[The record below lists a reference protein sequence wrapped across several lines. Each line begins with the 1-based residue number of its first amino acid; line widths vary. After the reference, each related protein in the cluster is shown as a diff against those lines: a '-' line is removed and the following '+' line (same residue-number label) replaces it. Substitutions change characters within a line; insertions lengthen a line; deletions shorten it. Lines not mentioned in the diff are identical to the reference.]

1 MPARAVPY
9 RKGLTALLAL
19 IPVLSLGLLGM
30 VPSMVLAVDRRRR
43 ADIVGAAVIGLMEA
57 TLFVILALTPEG
69 EPMDNRT
76 TVLLLLPLFLGTP
89 VHFLLMNRRDQWP
102 AGAAPAA
109 GPAPYGYAY
118 PPAGYPPQPGPP
130 VPPVQFTKPGQP
142 AQPHPAN
149 PYAVTEPHPANPYA
163 APHPPAAPTGPVAPA
178 PVVPAVPAPAA
189 PTGAAELRE
198 LGELLR
204 RQAGNGQP

>member
-43 ADIVGAAVIGLMEA
+43 ADIVGAAVIGLMEVG
-57 TLFVILALTPEG
+57 LFVAAALTPEG
-69 EPMDNRT
+69 EPIDNLT
-76 TVLLLLPLFLGTP
+76 TGLLLFPLFLGTP
-89 VHFLLMNRRDQWP
+89 VHFLLMNRRDRWP
-102 AGAAPAA
+102 AGAAPA
-109 GPAPYGYAY
+109 PAPYGYAY
-118 PPAGYPPQPGPP
+118 PPVGYLPQPGPT
-130 VPPVQFTKPGQP
+130 VPPGPMVKSGPTMRP
-142 AQPHPAN
+142 AQ

-163 APHPPAAPTGPVAPA
+163 TPYPPAAPAVPPA
-178 PVVPAVPAPAA
+178 PAVPA

>member
-30 VPSMVLAVDRRRR
+30 VPSTVLAVDRRRR
-43 ADIVGAAVIGLMEA
+43 ADIVGAAVIGLMEVG
-57 TLFVILALTPEG
+57 LFVAAALTPEG
-69 EPMDNRT
+69 EPIDNLT
-76 TVLLLLPLFLGTP
+76 TGLLLFPLFLGTP
-89 VHFLLMNRRDQWP
+89 VHFLLMNRRDRWP
-102 AGAAPAA
+102 AGAAPA
-109 GPAPYGYAY
+109 PAPYGYAY
-118 PPAGYPPQPGPP
+118 PPVGYPPQPGPAM
-130 VPPVQFTKPGQP
+130 PPGPTAKSGPTVRP
-142 AQPHPAN
+142 AQ

-163 APHPPAAPTGPVAPA
+163 APYPPAAPTVQPA
-178 PVVPAVPAPAA
+178 PAVPAPAA

>member
-30 VPSMVLAVDRRRR
+30 VPSTVLAVDRRRR
-43 ADIVGAAVIGLMEA
+43 ADIVGAAVIGLMEVG
-57 TLFVILALTPEG
+57 LFVAAALTPEG
-69 EPMDNRT
+69 EPIDNLT
-76 TVLLLLPLFLGTP
+76 TGLLLFPLFLGTP

-102 AGAAPAA
+102 AGAAPA
-109 GPAPYGYAY
+109 PAPYGYAY
-118 PPAGYPPQPGPP
+118 PPVAYPPQPGPAM
-130 VPPVQFTKPGQP
+130 PPGPTAKSGPTVRP
-142 AQPHPAN
+142 AQP
-149 PYAVTEPHPANPYA
+149 YAATEPHPANPYA
-163 APHPPAAPTGPVAPA
+163 TPYPPAAPTAQPA
-178 PVVPAVPAPAA
+178 PAVPAPAA

>member
-43 ADIVGAAVIGLMEA
+43 ADIVGAAVIGLMEVG
-57 TLFVILALTPEG
+57 LFVAAALTPEG
-69 EPMDNRT
+69 EPIDNLT
-76 TVLLLLPLFLGTP
+76 TGLLLFPLFLGTP
-89 VHFLLMNRRDQWP
+89 VHFLLMNRRDRWP
-102 AGAAPAA
+102 AGAAPA
-109 GPAPYGYAY
+109 PAPYGYAY
-118 PPAGYPPQPGPP
+118 PPVGYLPQPGPT
-130 VPPVQFTKPGQP
+130 VPPGPMVKSGPTMRP
-142 AQPHPAN
+142 AQ

-163 APHPPAAPTGPVAPA
+163 TPYPPAVPAVPPAPA
-178 PVVPAVPAPAA
+178 VPAPAVPAPAA

>member
-43 ADIVGAAVIGLMEA
+43 ADIVGAAVIGLMEVG
-57 TLFVILALTPEG
+57 LFVAAALTPEG
-69 EPMDNRT
+69 EPIDNLT
-76 TVLLLLPLFLGTP
+76 TGLLLFPLFLGTP
-89 VHFLLMNRRDQWP
+89 VHFLLMNRRDRWP
-102 AGAAPAA
+102 AGAAPV
-109 GPAPYGYAY
+109 PAPYGYAY
-118 PPAGYPPQPGPP
+118 PPVGYLPQPGPT
-130 VPPVQFTKPGQP
+130 VPPGPMVKSGPTMRP
-142 AQPHPAN
+142 AP

-163 APHPPAAPTGPVAPA
+163 TPYPPAAPAVPPA
-178 PVVPAVPAPAA
+178 PAVPAPAA

>member
-30 VPSMVLAVDRRRR
+30 VPSTVLAVDRRRR
-43 ADIVGAAVIGLMEA
+43 ADIVGAAVIGLMEVG
-57 TLFVILALTPEG
+57 LFVAAALTPEG
-69 EPMDNRT
+69 EPIDNLT
-76 TVLLLLPLFLGTP
+76 TGLLLFPLFLGTP
-89 VHFLLMNRRDQWP
+89 VHFLLMNRRDRWP
-102 AGAAPAA
+102 AGAAPA
-109 GPAPYGYAY
+109 PAPYGYAY
-118 PPAGYPPQPGPP
+118 PPVGYPPQPGPAMP
-130 VPPVQFTKPGQP
+130 PGPTAKSGPPVRP
-142 AQPHPAN
+142 AQ

-163 APHPPAAPTGPVAPA
+163 TPYPPAAPTVQPA
-178 PVVPAVPAPAA
+178 PAVPAPAA